1 MQRSQILL
9 DIWLRYLIS
18 GEDLDIC
25 KNPSTGLGYLI
36 GQDTGTEYPAIFSWV
51 RIYFDKKIPYT
62 LPRNFFLFFLLTT
75 VR

>member
-36 GQDTGTEYPAIFSWV
+36 GQDTGTEYPAIF
-51 RIYFDKKIPYT
+51 
-62 LPRNFFLFFLLTT
+62 FLGKNLF
-75 VR
+75 